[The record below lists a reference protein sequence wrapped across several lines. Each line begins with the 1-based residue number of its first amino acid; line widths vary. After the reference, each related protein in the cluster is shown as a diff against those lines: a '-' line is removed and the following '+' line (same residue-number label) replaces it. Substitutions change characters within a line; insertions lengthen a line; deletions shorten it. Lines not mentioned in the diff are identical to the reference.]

1 MTVGSQ
7 NTIHHSISW
16 KKTLMYVSP
25 VSGLEVE
32 MTDVEH
38 LLIFDR
44 DAAWFWIKVNLM
56 LEMIC
61 GYLINMWIYMYAKVT
76 VG

>member
-1 MTVGSQ
+1 
-7 NTIHHSISW
+7 
-16 KKTLMYVSP
+16 MYISP
-25 VSGLEVE
+25 VCGLEVE

-38 LLIFDR
+38 LLIFNG

-61 GYLINMWIYMYAKVT
+61 GLSHKHVDIHVC
-76 VG
+76 